1 MAHLATYVGCI
12 YVAPVADDGTLTAP
26 WEELGEAYP
35 LSIQLTD
42 ADPTTTKGRTCKS
55 EGKTIGSKSQP
66 GDATGSLTM
75 HEYTAK
81 NVARALK
88 GIVSVNAVAESTL
101 ADVEIELKS
110 VGQFVDIGKEDL
122 SGITVTTKAGVALVE
137 GADFEINKVLGII
150 SPLTEAVANTTIQ
163 VSGTSAADSGSRIR
177 IGAGISGKYA
187 IKGNLINEYTRA
199 RVKLYLRKVLI
210 SSNAEINFVSE
221 EDTDHEVMEMT
232 LTPEVPTGQS
242 DYGTIDGLPLAAAA

>member
-12 YVAPVADDGTLTAP
+12 YVAPVANDGTLTAP

-42 ADPTTTKGRTCKS
+42 ADPIAPKGRTCET
-55 EGKTIGSKSQP
+55 EGKTIDTKTKT
-66 GDATGSLTM
+66 GDATGSLTL

-88 GIVSVNAVAESTL
+88 GIVSINAVPESTL
-101 ADVEIELKS
+101 ADVEIELKGI
-110 VGQFVDIGKEDL
+110 GQFIDIGKEDL
-122 SGITVTTKAGVALVE
+122 SGVTVTTMADIALVE
-137 GADFEINKVLGII
+137 GIDFKINKVLGII
-150 SPLTEAVANTTIQ
+150 APLTEAVANTTIQ
-163 VSGTSAADSGSRIR
+163 VSGTSAADSGTVIR

-187 IKGNLINEYTRA
+187 IKGHLINEFSRA

-221 EDTDHEVMEMT
+221 EDTEHETIEMT

-242 DYGTIDGLPLAAAA
+242 DYGTIDGLPLARAV

>member
-110 VGQFVDIGKEDL
+110 VGQFVDIGK
-122 SGITVTTKAGVALVE
+122 VFF
-137 GADFEINKVLGII
+137 ADINKLPDIFE
-150 SPLTEAVANTTIQ
+150 LDLDT
-163 VSGTSAADSGSRIR
+163 RK
-177 IGAGISGKYA
+177 GAFGYSIYRNK
-187 IKGNLINEYTRA
+187 
-199 RVKLYLRKVLI
+199 
-210 SSNAEINFVSE
+210 
-221 EDTDHEVMEMT
+221 T
-232 LTPEVPTGQS
+232 L
-242 DYGTIDGLPLAAAA
+242 